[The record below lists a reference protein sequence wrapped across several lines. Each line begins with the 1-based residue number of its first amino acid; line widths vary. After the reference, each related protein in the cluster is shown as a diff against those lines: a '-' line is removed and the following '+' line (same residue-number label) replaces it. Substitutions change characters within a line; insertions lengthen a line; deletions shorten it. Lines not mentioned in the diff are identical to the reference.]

1 MPRDYKV
8 YLQDVVDAAGK
19 VRSYT
24 TGQSFKAF
32 SEDTKTV
39 DAVVRN
45 LEVIGEAIKQ
55 VPDDFR
61 SKHADVEWKK
71 IAGLRDIL
79 VHQYFGV
86 DVEIIWDI
94 VQNKLPALEAQIRK
108 IIEEA

>member
-8 YLQDVVDAAGK
+8 YLQDILDAVGK

-24 TGQSFKAF
+24 TGLTLKTF
-32 SEDTKTV
+32 SEDTKSV

-55 VPDDFR
+55 VPDNVR
-61 SKHADVEWKK
+61 SKHADVEWRK

-79 VHQYFGV
+79 AHQYFGV
-86 DVEIIWDI
+86 DMEIVWDI

-108 IIEEA
+108 IVEEA

>member
-8 YLQDVVDAAGK
+8 YLQDLVDAAGK

-24 TGQSFKAF
+24 TGLSFKTF

-55 VPDDFR
+55 VPEEVR
-61 SKHADVEWKK
+61 SKHADVEWRK
-71 IAGLRDIL
+71 ISGLREYFSPPIL
-79 VHQYFGV
+79 
-86 DVEIIWDI
+86 WS
-94 VQNKLPALEAQIRK
+94 
-108 IIEEA
+108 